1 MSWESD
7 LADRARE
14 LFPEVPW
21 RRYVA
26 VGDSITEGIGD
37 PVPGYP
43 DGGWV
48 PTVGRILKQLRPD
61 FEHVN
66 LAKRG
71 LTTREVR
78 QTQVERAIELEPDL
92 VTVSS
97 GGNDLLKQRFDPSI
111 TEQELDA
118 MFTALR
124 ATGADMLTFTMYDI
138 FSSGVTPEEM
148 NAVLSPRFDAVAD
161 VVRTVAARHDVYLID
176 FAVHPAS
183 RDPDTYSTD
192 LQHANMRGLGVV
204 AEEVVAGLAELARGR
219 AAGAAEAYNAP
230 LDKRA

>member
-7 LADRARE
+7 LTERARD
-14 LFPEVPW
+14 LFAEVPW

-37 PVPGYP
+37 SVAGYP

-48 PTVGRILKQLRPD
+48 PTIARVLKQLRPD
-61 FEHVN
+61 FEVVN

-92 VTVSS
+92 ITVSS

-111 TEQELDA
+111 TEHELDS
-118 MFTALR
+118 MFASLR
-124 ATGADMLTFTMYDI
+124 ETGADMLTFTMFNI
-138 FSSGVTPEEM
+138 FISGVTPDEM
-148 NAVLSPRFDAVAD
+148 NKVLSPRFDAVAD
-161 VVRTVAARHDVYLID
+161 VGRRVAARHDVYLVD

-183 RDPDTYSTD
+183 SDQGTYSTD

-204 AEEVVAGLAELARGR
+204 AEEVLAGLAALSKQRKPVVG
-219 AAGAAEAYNAP
+219 
-230 LDKRA
+230 